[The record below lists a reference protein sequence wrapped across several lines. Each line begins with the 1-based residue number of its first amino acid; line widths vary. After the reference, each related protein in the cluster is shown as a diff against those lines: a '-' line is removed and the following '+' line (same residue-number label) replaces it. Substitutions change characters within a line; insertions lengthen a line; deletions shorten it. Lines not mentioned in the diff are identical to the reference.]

1 MNKYILYFFG
11 MVIIFGMC
19 DVFFCKLLKCLFRY
33 YKVLVSIMVYCF
45 ILLFKYVVGNLVW
58 YFLNILYILLNK
70 VFLVEINNEE

>member
-19 DVFFCKLLKCLFRY
+19 DVFFCKILKCLFRY

-45 ILLFKYVVGNLVW
+45 ILLFKYVVGNLV
-58 YFLNILYILLNK
+58 
-70 VFLVEINNEE
+70 